1 MTTRQWTQTELN
13 TLLQNLHLT
22 PSGIR
27 SVIPGRTLKGISD
40 KKRRVMKRGAYNPS
54 QGKAIMQSLKKRN
67 WNIVEISHYM
77 QAIRGDNASQQRL
90 YNAGLW
96 NIKATGVM
104 S

>member
-1 MTTRQWTQTELN
+1 MTTILWTQTELN

-22 PSGIR
+22 PSGIH

-40 KKRRVMKRGAYNPS
+40 KKRRVMGRGVYDYK
-54 QGKAIMQSLKKRN
+54 QGKVITQSLKRRN
-67 WNIVEISHYM
+67 WNAMEISHYM
-77 QAIRGDNASQQRL
+77 RAIRGDDASQQRL